1 MNPQIL
7 GKTIQTCRKERHLS
21 QEVLSGLA
29 GIDRSHL
36 SKIELGIRS
45 PTVSVLYKLASAME
59 LTGSQL
65 VAAAEQAE
73 QTEDKR
79 KPPR

>member
-1 MNPQIL
+1 M
-7 GKTIQTCRKERHLS
+7 
-21 QEVLSGLA
+21 
-29 GIDRSHL
+29 

-65 VAAAEQAE
+65 LAAAEQAE